1 VTSTAAPGPRVCVGA
16 WLTHGPWD
24 AYVMCYYEF
33 CRSMSHYLKVSWI
46 GTGHGGPWKG
56 LGGVIFVLEMT
67 DVA

>member
-1 VTSTAAPGPRVCVGA
+1 MLMSCVTMSFAGA
-16 WLTHGPWD
+16 CD
-24 AYVMCYYEF
+24 N
-33 CRSMSHYLKVSWI
+33 YLKVSWI